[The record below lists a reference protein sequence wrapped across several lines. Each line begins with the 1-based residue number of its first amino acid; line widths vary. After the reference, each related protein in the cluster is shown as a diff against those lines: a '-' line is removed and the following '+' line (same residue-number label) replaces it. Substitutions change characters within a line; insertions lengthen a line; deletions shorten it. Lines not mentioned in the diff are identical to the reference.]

1 MSGQQFDSM
10 YTQDQPYQ
18 EKEAGIKQDE
28 GDESKLPLD
37 TKKAE
42 DSKPKKPV
50 GRFRIQLT

>member
-50 GRFRIQLT
+50 GRFKSK